1 MAILLPI
8 ITKVVNSSLFSGIFP
23 DTLKQSIITPVLKKL
38 NLDHNILKH
47 YRPVANIK
55 FLSKVIEKA
64 ASCQVGSHIDRN
76 DLGER
81 NQSSYKK
88 FHSTETALL
97 KVKSDFLQYVDDSKS
112 VLLVLLDMSA
122 AFDTVDHP
130 ILLQRLRDRFG
141 MCDSVVSWFRSYFEN
156 RTTRVSIK
164 NASSH
169 KHILNYSLP
178 QGSIIGPQ
186 CFILYISPIGD
197 IIRQIRHHNISFHCY
212 ADDIQLYAAFDHKI
226 PGECER
232 TMDRITNCISELNMW
247 MLQNKL
253 QLNQE
258 KTEFFVIAGPRVLN
272 LVSDLQLKLDGK
284 TIKPSISVKNLGVTF
299 DGLMNMSIHISTLC
313 KTINFQIRNLWR
325 IRRFISREA
334 CHHAVRALVL
344 SRIDYANSLLF
355 GARQADLKRLQR
367 VQNKAAS
374 LVFACGRDGCSAD
387 LLHSL
392 HWLQVKDRIHFIVFG
407 NLVHNNRSVVPV
419 LEYRMAGIS
428 LDTVF

>member
-1 MAILLPI
+1 
-8 ITKVVNSSLFSGIFP
+8 
-23 DTLKQSIITPVLKKL
+23 
-38 NLDHNILKH
+38 
-47 YRPVANIK
+47 
-55 FLSKVIEKA
+55 
-64 ASCQVGSHIDRN
+64 
-76 DLGER
+76 
-81 NQSSYKK
+81 
-88 FHSTETALL
+88 
-97 KVKSDFLQYVDDSKS
+97 
-112 VLLVLLDMSA
+112 MSA

-130 ILLQRLRDRFG
+130 TLLQRLRDRFG

-325 IRRFISREA
+325 IRRFISQEA
-334 CHHAVRALVL
+334 CHHALEHL
-344 SRIDYANSLLF
+344 SSRYANSLLF
-355 GARQADLKRLQR
+355 GALQADLKRLQR
-367 VQNKAAS
+367 VQNKAAR
-374 LVFACGRDGCSAD
+374 LVFACGRDRCSAD
-387 LLHSL
+387 LLNSL
-392 HWLQVKDRIHFIVFG
+392 HWLQVKDRIHFKILLYVYKC
-407 NLVHNNRSVVPV
+407 LMHVAPPYLCDLLTLLS
-419 LEYRMAGIS
+419 
-428 LDTVF
+428 DTVTHENRPRLRSSSDTTRLLVPRSNKRAGDHSFAVASPRLWNELPIQLREAVSVPAFKRLLKTHLY